1 MLKIYCYFPIVVGI
15 TLFMVVVPGSL
26 YSKNR
31 YKTEISLDNNSKLEK
46 ADFNQLV
53 GWEKEDYKMAL
64 KLFLMSCER
73 FSKFD
78 ENKKILPQIDKNI
91 VKKDLNG
98 ICKIARTVDKYEN
111 KHIKVFFEK
120 FFIPYK
126 VVSDKSLFTGYYI
139 PIIQAKKSKDTIYK
153 YPIYKRPPDLT
164 DSKYYSRRQIDFGA
178 LSNRNLEIFY
188 TDDAIELFFLHIQG
202 SGIVKLVD
210 ENRTIYIGYD
220 GKNNHKYSSL
230 WDHISNKG
238 LIDKNTKRNAKTI
251 KYVLR
256 NNKNKSN
263 EILNMNDSYI
273 FFKILK
279 ENTIKGA
286 FGTRLIPQ
294 RTMAIDKNYIPL
306 GFLLWVDT
314 THNMEHKNAS
324 FRKVVLTNDIGSAIK
339 GAVRGDIFFGY
350 GVEGEDNA
358 SYQYSGGKYY
368 LLFPKKIAKKL

>member
-1 MLKIYCYFPIVVGI
+1 MPKIHHYFLVAITTLAVVM
-15 TLFMVVVPGSL
+15 TLNDL
-26 YSKNR
+26 HSKNKYR
-31 YKTEISLDNNSKLEK
+31 MEIPLGNNSKLEK
-46 ADFNQLV
+46 VDFNQLDDW
-53 GWEKEDYKMAL
+53 GKEDFKIAL
-64 KLFLMSCER
+64 RLFLMSCER

-98 ICKIARTVDKYEN
+98 ICKIAKTINGYEN

-120 FFIPYK
+120 FFLPYK
-126 VVSDKSLFTGYYI
+126 VISDRSLFTGYYI
-139 PIIQAKKSKDTIYK
+139 PIIRAKRRKDTIFR
-153 YPIYKRPPDLT
+153 YPIYRRPPDLT
-164 DSKYYSRRQIDFGA
+164 DSKYYSRRQINFGA
-178 LSNRNLEIFY
+178 LANKNLEIFY
-188 TDDAIELFFLHIQG
+188 TDDPIELFFLHIQG

-210 ENRTIYIGYD
+210 ENKTIYIGYD
-220 GKNNHKYSSL
+220 GKNNHRYSSL
-230 WDHISNKG
+230 WDHVSRKG

-263 EILNMNDSYI
+263 EILDMNDSYI

-286 FGTRLIPQ
+286 FGTQLIPQ
-294 RTMAIDKNYIPL
+294 RTMAVDKNYIPL

-314 THNMEHKNAS
+314 IHNLEHKNVS
-324 FRKVVLTNDIGSAIK
+324 FRKVVLANDIGSAIK
-339 GAVRGDIFFGY
+339 GAIRGDIFFGY

-368 LLFPKKIAKKL
+368 LLIPKKIAKKL